1 MTERSPFLS
10 AGWGRYQTRG
20 LSFANYDGS
29 SLSREPIG
37 ARIWLG
43 SALSGEYP
51 IIAGIVD
58 ELIIGGDLD
67 SVGDASGWSSKLHMQ
82 PHRTDRD
89 GPAHEIVG
97 GIGEK
102 LIVEGER
109 GPIGEADG
117 IIGFDD

>member
-1 MTERSPFLS
+1 MTDLQ
-10 AGWGRYQTRG
+10 AGLEFGM
-20 LSFANYDGS
+20 
-29 SLSREPIG
+29 EPQG
-37 ARIWLG
+37 EKRHRP
-43 SALSGEYP
+43 SGE

-58 ELIIGGDLD
+58 KLIIGGDVD

-82 PHRTDRD
+82 PHGADRD